1 MADKFTKK
9 YIDELSYTGKDK
21 IYQDSSLAG
30 FAVIVRKSGKTY
42 IVNKRVAGKLHR
54 IVISDVSLLTLT
66 EARERAVTIIS
77 DLVQGNDPKRKQ
89 AQSDKPSSP
98 TLQQAYDYFKEK
110 KHDLKP
116 RTIQTYDRQIEGLL
130 KDWLNTPLNDIDK
143 TMVSDM
149 HTKLSKS
156 SKAQANAAMRAL
168 SSVWNYAYHSFLN
181 DNDDPIIKDNPVRIL
196 SVKKDWNT
204 IKPRTNYVDDDFLPQ
219 FFNAVLKFRSDDF
232 HLGQP
237 HSNNARDI
245 LLFFMFSGVRLNEA
259 QTLPWEDVNLGV
271 GRILFRGTKNGSD
284 YDMPMGEIMRAMLKQ
299 RYKVKHNSPWVF
311 KSKIND
317 GHVKD
322 MSAEYKNISN
332 SVGIHITPHDLRRT
346 FISVATRL
354 DMSYPVLK
362 RLLNHRD
369 AKATDETTLQYIQI
383 SQPQLR
389 DALNAIEQYYCQS
402 IGMTQQEVIDKFF
415 S

>member
-1 MADKFTKK
+1 MTWC
-9 YIDELSYTGKDK
+9 
-21 IYQDSSLAG
+21 
-30 FAVIVRKSGKTY
+30 
-42 IVNKRVAGKLHR
+42 
-54 IVISDVSLLTLT
+54 
-66 EARERAVTIIS
+66 
-77 DLVQGNDPKRKQ
+77 
-89 AQSDKPSSP
+89 KPSSP

-168 SSVWNYAYHSFLN
+168 SSVWNYAYHSFLD

-245 LLFFMFSGVRLNEA
+245 L
-259 QTLPWEDVNLGV
+259 
-271 GRILFRGTKNGSD
+271 FRGTKNGSD
-284 YDMPMGEIMRAMLKQ
+284 YDMPMGDIMRAMLKQ
-299 RYKVKHNSPWVF
+299 RYKVKQNSPWVF

-415 S
+415 SWLPPP